1 MQRTVKDAR
10 LIFKP
15 CARYLPTPVRTP
27 LTIPYPCSYSGNSVG
42 RNPFEFPLVIL
53 SDSSSWITNWII
65 TRDYY
70 DRFVK
75 FEHDSKYYSREFL
88 EFEFFRKRVLFLYF
102 KQSEYWCCAWQRG
115 KNEYVNYIYV
125 TTLFVWIIFNDL
137 VFENRRFI
145 EY

>member
-1 MQRTVKDAR
+1 MDGDVKEKYPPPPPPPPLCFIPLEFVEMQRTVKDAR

-53 SDSSSWITNWII
+53 SDSSPWITNWII

-102 KQSEYWCCAWQRG
+102 KQSEY
-115 KNEYVNYIYV
+115 
-125 TTLFVWIIFNDL
+125 
-137 VFENRRFI
+137 
-145 EY
+145 